1 MEIKAMK
8 REYPLQQW
16 QEIFRERR
24 ESGLTVKAWC
34 TKREISENSYYYHL
48 KKYRHAACSML
59 DSCQPAGLA
68 EIPLETKH
76 MVSHMQLR
84 LRQHRTMKA
93 ATLCGNFVP

>member
-1 MEIKAMK
+1 MK

-76 MVSHMQLR
+76 MVSHMQLSKFTSDSVNAGI
-84 LRQHRTMKA
+84 LML
-93 ATLCGNFVP
+93 TLYGR

>member
-34 TKREISENSYYYHL
+34 TEREISENSYYYHL
-48 KKYRHAACSML
+48 KKYRHAACWT
-59 DSCQPAGLA
+59 A
-68 EIPLETKH
+68 
-76 MVSHMQLR
+76 VS
-84 LRQHRTMKA
+84 RQA
-93 ATLCGNFVP
+93 LQNL